1 MSNWALI
8 IYCGLITY
16 FTRFSMIA
24 LIKKEMF
31 NDRIR
36 QVLSY
41 VPTAIFPAIIF
52 PAIFLDDSGSILIQN
67 NPKIMAALIATL
79 IGIFSRSIIATI
91 FSGLASYWF
100 LIFVVQFVMKKIF
113 IFIFCIFAFGV
124 NSMEKETTFN
134 RELFDKAQ
142 ADGKIVIVS
151 SWIKYCSSCAG
162 QMKILNKA
170 KKDGKL
176 SDIEFT
182 NIEYFAFDV
191 TNKEIANLFNIQY
204 QTSLLIFKGSK
215 EVFRSIGETT
225 EDLIYEA
232 IKASI

>member
-16 FTRFSMIA
+16 LTRFSMIA

-31 NDRIR
+31 NDRVR

-52 PAIFLDDSGSILIQN
+52 PAIFLDNSGSILIED

-100 LIFVVQFVMKKIF
+100 LIFVV
-113 IFIFCIFAFGV
+113 
-124 NSMEKETTFN
+124 
-134 RELFDKAQ
+134 
-142 ADGKIVIVS
+142 
-151 SWIKYCSSCAG
+151 
-162 QMKILNKA
+162 
-170 KKDGKL
+170 
-176 SDIEFT
+176 
-182 NIEYFAFDV
+182 
-191 TNKEIANLFNIQY
+191 
-204 QTSLLIFKGSK
+204 
-215 EVFRSIGETT
+215 
-225 EDLIYEA
+225 
-232 IKASI
+232 